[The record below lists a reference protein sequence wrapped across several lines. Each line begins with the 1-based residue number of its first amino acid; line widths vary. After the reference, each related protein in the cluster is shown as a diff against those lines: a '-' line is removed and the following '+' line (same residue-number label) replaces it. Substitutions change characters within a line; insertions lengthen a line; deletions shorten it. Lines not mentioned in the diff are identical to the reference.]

1 MRASRSVLL
10 VATSVILCLVSLTS
24 AGCGGWREAPSTE
37 PEPFHINLP
46 RLHVT
51 YDEQGEPN
59 IRGIGLSTVER
70 LVRSDLTRLR
80 FPPEQVRQLMEW
92 NIQHIELALTAD
104 GLFVF
109 VNNKPLPY
117 LAWDEQTL
125 ANVGAMADRLDVL
138 LPSAARFVRL
148 QNVLPVILRGVG
160 VGIVLELPLAP
171 GQESIPFEGHPNGLP
186 VTPPAEAAEKAL
198 TLHLPLQYDQAGEP
212 SVNGIRVQEL
222 EKLTGQPV
230 VIGKLDQATMG
241 TIQQAEVE
249 SVLVKMEAKGL
260 VLYVDG
266 QPMPYIAWA
275 DEHLLNLIELI
286 EVTSPDDPILGNPH
300 LIDLVRRAVPGVK
313 ETDIQLSVE
322 FPAQP

>member
-1 MRASRSVLL
+1 MRAKRSVLL
-10 VATSVILCLVSLTS
+10 VATSVILCLVSLLA
-24 AGCGGWREAPSTE
+24 AGCGGWREAPSAE
-37 PEPFHINLP
+37 PEPLHINLP
-46 RLHVT
+46 RLHVI
-51 YDEQGEPN
+51 YDEQGEPS
-59 IRGIGLSTVER
+59 ILGIALSTAESV
-70 LVRSDLTRLR
+70 VRSDFGMLRLS
-80 FPPEQVRQLMEW
+80 PEQVQQLMNW

-109 VNNKPLPY
+109 VSNKPLPY

-125 ANVGAMADRLDVL
+125 ANVGAMADKLDVL

-148 QNVLPVILRGVG
+148 QNVLPLILRSVG
-160 VGIVLELPLAP
+160 MGIVLELPLAP
-171 GQESIPFEGHPNGLP
+171 SQETTPFEGHPNGLP
-186 VTPPAEAAEKAL
+186 VTPPAEAAEKPL

-212 SVNGIRVQEL
+212 SVEGIKLQEL
-222 EKLTGQPV
+222 GKLTGQPV
-230 VIGKLDQATMG
+230 AIGKLDQATMG

-260 VLYVDG
+260 VPYVNG

-275 DEHLLNLIELI
+275 DEHLLNLIDLI

-313 ETDIQLSVE
+313 DADIQLSVE
-322 FPAQP
+322 FAAQP